1 MIRTSK
7 SLIIVSVEALQV
19 TAYQLVTESYKNL
32 VQSLWLKK
40 RKMGQD
46 HNNKIMVVLFLTPHN
61 QLMRKQKPQKAKQ
74 YWKSNSE
81 GIDKD

>member
-1 MIRTSK
+1 M
-7 SLIIVSVEALQV
+7 EALQV
-19 TAYQLVTESYKNL
+19 TAYQSIRERYKKL

-40 RKMGQD
+40 IKMGQD
-46 HNNKIMVVLFLTPHN
+46 HKNKIMVVLFPKPHY
-61 QLMRKQKPQKAKQ
+61 QLLRKQKPQQAKQ